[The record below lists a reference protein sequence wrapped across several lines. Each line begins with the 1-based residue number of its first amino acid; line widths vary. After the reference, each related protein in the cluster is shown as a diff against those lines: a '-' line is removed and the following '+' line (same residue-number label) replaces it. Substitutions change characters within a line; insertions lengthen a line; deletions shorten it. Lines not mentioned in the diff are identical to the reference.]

1 MPTMDDIAKRV
12 GVSKGTVSKALNGA
26 PDISESLRK
35 TILDTAVA
43 LGYTRA
49 RRGAVRTLCVFIQN
63 MDYEKPED
71 FGTDIITGFRQMAE
85 PSGYGVKVVRLSA
98 DLQRSIPYDAY
109 MLREGYLGALFLGL
123 TLLDPWMK
131 EFTRS
136 HTPAVLYDNLVR
148 GNPTV
153 STLGIDNNEAI
164 GQAIEAL
171 YGMGHRKIGYLSGA
185 LGSHITQVRYN
196 SFFYEI
202 KRRKLPSS
210 RSMAGYSYF
219 FSDCIDT
226 YLPRL
231 LAQGVTAILCSSD
244 LLAHSV
250 LIRCLE
256 MGIRVPEQLSIV
268 GFDDLPFCAHTAP
281 PLTTIRQDR
290 LQLGKSGYY
299 ALDSLL
305 NGVPISSLLLH
316 GHLILRG
323 STGPVPEHPYGKQA
337 SDEKII
343 ASSRKLTEH
352 YRAAYEEFAK

>member
-1 MPTMDDIAKRV
+1 MPARFRGKGVHILMPTMDDIARQV

-26 PDISESLRK
+26 PDISDALRK

-63 MDYEKPED
+63 MECAKPED

-85 PSGYGVKVVRLSA
+85 PSGYGVKVVQLTLE
-98 DLQRSIPYDAY
+98 LQKAMPYDAY

-131 EFTRS
+131 EFPRS
-136 HTPAVLYDNLVR
+136 HTPAVLYDNLIL

-153 STLGIDNNEAI
+153 ATLGIDNNEAI
-164 GQAIEAL
+164 GQAMDAL

-185 LGSHITQVRYN
+185 LGSHIYQVRYK
-196 SFFYEI
+196 SFFNEVR
-202 KRRKLPSS
+202 RRKLPSS
-210 RSMAGYSYF
+210 SSLAGYSYY
-219 FSDCIDT
+219 FSETLDT
-226 YLPRL
+226 HLPRL

-244 LLAHSV
+244 LLAHTV

-256 MGIRVPEQLSIV
+256 MGIHVPDQLSIV

-290 LQLGKSGYY
+290 LQLGKSSYY

-316 GHLILRG
+316 GQLILRG
-323 STGPVPEHPYGKQA
+323 STGPAPKRPYG
-337 SDEKII
+337 EK
-343 ASSRKLTEH
+343 RT
-352 YRAAYEEFAK
+352 

>member
-1 MPTMDDIAKRV
+1 MPTMDDIAKKV
-12 GVSKGTVSKALNGA
+12 GVTKGTVSKALNGA

-35 TILDTAVA
+35 TILDTAVT

-49 RRGAVRTLCVFIQN
+49 RRGAARTLAIFIEH
-63 MDYEKPED
+63 MDYAKSED

-85 PSGYGVKVVRLSA
+85 PMGYSVRVVPLTEEIQKSA
-98 DLQRSIPYDAY
+98 PYDAY
-109 MLREGYLGALFLGL
+109 MLREGYIGALFLGL

-131 EFTRS
+131 DFTRS
-136 HTPAVLYDNLVR
+136 HTPAVLYDNLIR

-171 YGMGHRKIGYLSGA
+171 YAMGHRRIGYLSGA
-185 LGSHITQVRYN
+185 LGSHIYQVRYKC
-196 SFFYEI
+196 FFNEV
-202 KRRKLPSS
+202 RRHKLPAGN
-210 RSMAGYSYF
+210 SMAGYSYY
-219 FSDCIDT
+219 FSECVDT
-226 YLPRL
+226 HLPRM
-231 LAQGVTAILCSSD
+231 LAQGVTAILCSND
-244 LLAHSV
+244 LMAHTA

-256 MGIRVPEQLSIV
+256 LGIRVPEQLSIV
-268 GFDDLPFCAHTAP
+268 GFDDLPFCAHTSP

-316 GHLILRG
+316 GQLILRG
-323 STGPVPEHPYGKQA
+323 STGPAPGNHKP
-337 SDEKII
+337 
-343 ASSRKLTEH
+343 
-352 YRAAYEEFAK
+352 

>member
-1 MPTMDDIAKRV
+1 
-12 GVSKGTVSKALNGA
+12 
-26 PDISESLRK
+26 
-35 TILDTAVA
+35 
-43 LGYTRA
+43 
-49 RRGAVRTLCVFIQN
+49 
-63 MDYEKPED
+63 MDYAKPED

-85 PSGYGVKVVRLSA
+85 PSGYGVKVVQLSTE
-98 DLQRSIPYDAY
+98 LQKSISYDAY

-131 EFTRS
+131 EFPRS
-136 HTPAVLYDNLVR
+136 HTPAVLYDNLIR

-153 STLGIDNNEAI
+153 STLGIDNNEVI
-164 GQAIEAL
+164 GQAVDAL

-185 LGSHITQVRYN
+185 LGQPH
-196 SFFYEI
+196 
-202 KRRKLPSS
+202 LPGALQELFQ
-210 RSMAGYSYF
+210 RGAPAAPAQLQLAGGVF
-219 FSDCIDT
+219 LLLFRDAGDH
-226 YLPRL
+226 LPRL

-244 LLAHSV
+244 LLAHTV

-256 MGIRVPEQLSIV
+256 LGIRVPEQLSIV

-316 GHLILRG
+316 GQLILRG
-323 STGPVPEHPYGKQA
+323 STGPAPAHPCG
-337 SDEKII
+337 EK
-343 ASSRKLTEH
+343 RT
-352 YRAAYEEFAK
+352 

>member
-1 MPTMDDIAKRV
+1 
-12 GVSKGTVSKALNGA
+12 
-26 PDISESLRK
+26 
-35 TILDTAVA
+35 
-43 LGYTRA
+43 
-49 RRGAVRTLCVFIQN
+49 
-63 MDYEKPED
+63 
-71 FGTDIITGFRQMAE
+71 
-85 PSGYGVKVVRLSA
+85 
-98 DLQRSIPYDAY
+98 
-109 MLREGYLGALFLGL
+109 
-123 TLLDPWMK
+123 
-131 EFTRS
+131 
-136 HTPAVLYDNLVR
+136 
-148 GNPTV
+148 
-153 STLGIDNNEAI
+153 
-164 GQAIEAL
+164 
-171 YGMGHRKIGYLSGA
+171 
-185 LGSHITQVRYN
+185 N

-337 SDEKII
+337 S
-343 ASSRKLTEH
+343 
-352 YRAAYEEFAK
+352 

>member
-1 MPTMDDIAKRV
+1 MPTMDDIAKKV

-35 TILDTAVA
+35 TILDTAVT

-49 RRGAVRTLCVFIQN
+49 RRGAARTLAVFIEH
-63 MDYEKPED
+63 MDYAKPED

-85 PSGYGVKVVRLSA
+85 PSGYGVRVVPLTNEI
-98 DLQRSIPYDAY
+98 QKSIPYDAY
-109 MLREGYLGALFLGL
+109 MLREGYLGALFLGM

-131 EFTRS
+131 EFPRS
-136 HTPAVLYDNLVR
+136 HTPAVLYDNLIR

-171 YGMGHRKIGYLSGA
+171 YAMGHRRIGYLSGA
-185 LGSHITQVRYN
+185 LGSHIYQVRYKC
-196 SFFYEI
+196 FFNEV
-202 KRRKLPSS
+202 RRHKLPCGK
-210 RSMAGYSYF
+210 SMAGYSFY
-219 FSDCIDT
+219 SSETLAI

-231 LAQGVTAILCSSD
+231 LAQGVTAILCSND
-244 LLAHSV
+244 LLAYTV
-250 LIRCLE
+250 LIRCIEL
-256 MGIRVPEQLSIV
+256 GIRVPEQLSIV
-268 GFDDLPFCAHTAP
+268 GFDDLPFCAHTSP

-290 LQLGKSGYY
+290 LQIGKSGYY

-316 GHLILRG
+316 GQLILRG
-323 STGPVPEHPYGKQA
+323 STGPAPKEPLLLPPDPLK
-337 SDEKII
+337 K
-343 ASSRKLTEH
+343 
-352 YRAAYEEFAK
+352 